1 MLKNKKLLCI
11 YVCVFAYILF
21 LTANCGFITDDYHF
35 LFVWKDFE
43 PQINDKPINGLSD
56 ILLSMTNYYNY
67 SGGRIIAHFV
77 AFVFININ
85 KWFFNIIN
93 SIVFVCL
100 GILIRK
106 LVYDRQKGIP
116 LAQVI
121 IYFSMLLFLPSF
133 GDTVLWISGS
143 VNYLWTSALLLYT
156 VYFCKKHLDDS
167 NRIYYIAMPIL
178 FFISSATNETT
189 GGILLVW
196 LTIHLITIRH
206 KPDLKIVLSCITSV
220 LGIMLVILAPGNH
233 NRAALVE
240 QTDVYNIKSFLT
252 LLKNYLGWFL
262 NDYKIII
269 VAFMI
274 SVIILYTCN
283 KKNTIIT
290 SLPYCFAGLAGLSA
304 LTLTGFFSMRP
315 TFFAVLFILVGTLKA
330 AFDIGSIKQE
340 KLSNRTIQRL
350 IIIFICA
357 FVVVIIYNFSYALL
371 YLLGTA
377 QVIYTYIP
385 ILLCTTCFILP
396 HIKFRDQDI
405 IPHYKADSLKAK
417 LQKLF
422 KAKSKIMYTSMII
435 IISSLLVYNA
445 YDYYITMSD
454 GKDFLYK
461 RYESYITDGDT
472 NVEDSMSY
480 DNRYIPNEMFVSGDY
495 CCKWI
500 TECYKYNIQKHEL
513 YEYYSIIKND
523 QASALR
529 QNP

>member
-43 PQINDKPINGLSD
+43 PQTNDKPINGLSD

-189 GGILLVW
+189 GGILLV
-196 LTIHLITIRH
+196 
-206 KPDLKIVLSCITSV
+206 
-220 LGIMLVILAPGNH
+220 
-233 NRAALVE
+233 
-240 QTDVYNIKSFLT
+240 
-252 LLKNYLGWFL
+252 
-262 NDYKIII
+262 
-269 VAFMI
+269 
-274 SVIILYTCN
+274 
-283 KKNTIIT
+283 
-290 SLPYCFAGLAGLSA
+290 
-304 LTLTGFFSMRP
+304 
-315 TFFAVLFILVGTLKA
+315 
-330 AFDIGSIKQE
+330 
-340 KLSNRTIQRL
+340 
-350 IIIFICA
+350 
-357 FVVVIIYNFSYALL
+357 
-371 YLLGTA
+371 
-377 QVIYTYIP
+377 
-385 ILLCTTCFILP
+385 
-396 HIKFRDQDI
+396 
-405 IPHYKADSLKAK
+405 
-417 LQKLF
+417 
-422 KAKSKIMYTSMII
+422 
-435 IISSLLVYNA
+435 
-445 YDYYITMSD
+445 
-454 GKDFLYK
+454 
-461 RYESYITDGDT
+461 
-472 NVEDSMSY
+472 
-480 DNRYIPNEMFVSGDY
+480 
-495 CCKWI
+495 
-500 TECYKYNIQKHEL
+500 
-513 YEYYSIIKND
+513 
-523 QASALR
+523 
-529 QNP
+529 